1 MMEVISTHPHRVALK
16 IYAYVD
22 LLLLLNLFKTD
33 PGHSREPSSFPTVRW
48 SPPPH
53 GSVVV
58 KVGTAV
64 FSNLHKVGTGVVIPD
79 HNREFLVA
87 ATQWYCVT
95 RVRWKLGATL
105 FAMKV
110 SPQRCLLQTA
120 SPFQHMNSSSID
132 RSEVAAM
139 VADIKL
145 PLAIFQLFFWP
156 ISRDRLMLLRS
167 S

>member
-1 MMEVISTHPHRVALK
+1 MLKVSLTSLCCKNFRSPKHWLFDFIDRASLQYLGGKGMMEVISTHPHRVALK

-95 RVRWKLGATL
+95 RVR
-105 FAMKV
+105 
-110 SPQRCLLQTA
+110 
-120 SPFQHMNSSSID
+120 
-132 RSEVAAM
+132 
-139 VADIKL
+139 
-145 PLAIFQLFFWP
+145 
-156 ISRDRLMLLRS
+156 
-167 S
+167 